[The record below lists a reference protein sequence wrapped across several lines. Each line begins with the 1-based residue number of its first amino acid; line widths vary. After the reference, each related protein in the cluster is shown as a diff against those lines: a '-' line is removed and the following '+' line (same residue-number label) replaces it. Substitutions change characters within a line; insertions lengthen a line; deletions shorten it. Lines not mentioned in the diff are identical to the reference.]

1 MDEPAATTT
10 GGAPRLHCARPAGL
24 MEVCGTHSHAI
35 ARYGIKQLLPDTVR
49 LISGPGCPVCVTPTA
64 DIDMAIEA
72 AHRPGTI
79 LATFGDMMRVPGTHG
94 SLAEARAQGCD
105 VRVVYSPI
113 EASALAAEY
122 PEHPVVFVAVGFET
136 TAPMVATSIL
146 DADRC
151 GLDNYLIICCH
162 KLIPPA
168 MRALLQG
175 GDVHIDGFLC
185 PGHVSTIIG
194 MAPYDRL
201 VSEYMVPC
209 VVGGFEPLEI
219 IEALRR
225 LLSQVNRGIARAEN
239 AYPGSVR
246 PEGNPRAQAALESV
260 FEPTDS
266 SWRGLGLIERS
277 GLRLR
282 SRYAHFDA
290 VTRLNLTPQA
300 SVEPEG
306 CRCGDILRGAMAPAD
321 CPLFGRA
328 CLPQS
333 PVGPCM
339 VSSEGACAAAYR
351 YEQ

>member
-1 MDEPAATTT
+1 
-10 GGAPRLHCARPAGL
+10 
-24 MEVCGTHSHAI
+24 
-35 ARYGIKQLLPDTVR
+35 
-49 LISGPGCPVCVTPTA
+49 
-64 DIDMAIEA
+64 
-72 AHRPGTI
+72 
-79 LATFGDMMRVPGTHG
+79 
-94 SLAEARAQGCD
+94 
-105 VRVVYSPI
+105 
-113 EASALAAEY
+113 
-122 PEHPVVFVAVGFET
+122 
-136 TAPMVATSIL
+136 
-146 DADRC
+146 
-151 GLDNYLIICCH
+151 
-162 KLIPPA
+162 
-168 MRALLQG
+168 
-175 GDVHIDGFLC
+175 
-185 PGHVSTIIG
+185 
-194 MAPYDRL
+194 
-201 VSEYMVPC
+201 MVPC